1 MIPIKIQ
8 CDCGQK
14 YAFEIE
20 PINGQMP
27 QAIACPSCGLDGT
40 AAANTIITQSISS
53 QPVSSAPRLRTAVA
67 TAPSQTSAS
76 APKPTVVLPPNR
88 EQAKHEARAKILWGD
103 SPMDVTKYLMMQ
115 GFSAAEAKEIVAE
128 FSKERARTTR
138 GNGIRNIVI
147 GVPLIF
153 VPFIAWGIFARMG
166 FIPIKIFAFAI
177 MAGVYGAWLALKG
190 TMMLVAPK
198 IEAGDVADQ

>member
-14 YAFEIE
+14 YAFDIE
-20 PINGQMP
+20 PVNGQMP
-27 QAIACPSCGLDGT
+27 QAIACPSCGIDGT
-40 AAANTIITQSISS
+40 PAANAFITQSIAT
-53 QPVSSAPRLRTAVA
+53 QPIASGPRLRTALA
-67 TAPSQTSAS
+67 TAPAQAATP

-88 EQAKHEARAKILWGD
+88 EQVKHEARAKILWGD
-103 SPMDVTKYLMMQ
+103 SATDVTKFLMMQ
-115 GFSAAEAKEIVAE
+115 GFSAAEATEIVAE
-128 FSKERARTTR
+128 LSKERARTTR
-138 GNGIRNIVI
+138 VNGIRNVVI

-153 VPFIAWGIFARMG
+153 VPFVAWGIFSRMG
-166 FIPIKIFAFAI
+166 YIPLKIFAFAI

-190 TMMLVAPK
+190 TMMLIAPK